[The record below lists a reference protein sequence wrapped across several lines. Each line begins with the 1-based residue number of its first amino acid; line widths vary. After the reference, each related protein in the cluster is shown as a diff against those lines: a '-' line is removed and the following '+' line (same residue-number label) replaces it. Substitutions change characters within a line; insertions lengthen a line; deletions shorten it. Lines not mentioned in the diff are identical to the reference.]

1 MENPNL
7 VKFETNKITIKY
19 HTEIL
24 TFETQKNP
32 LFEVGS
38 HYIDFK
44 GDRFFLTKR
53 KSLQSK
59 L

>member
-19 HTEIL
+19 ETEIL

-38 HYIDFK
+38 HYIDLK
-44 GDRFFLTKR
+44 GNRFFLTKR
-53 KSLQSK
+53 KIL
-59 L
+59 